1 MGPRDTGSS
10 WAAEQFRLVL
20 EALRWNW
27 GEAYEI
33 GVCAGLWT
41 AVRRDGRGTL
51 QEDGPET
58 LRAAILADYTG
69 LPVPRDLPLGSD
81 SGNGG

>member
-1 MGPRDTGSS
+1 MGPGPDGRGTGDS

-33 GVCAGLWT
+33 GITGGLWY
-41 AVRRDGRGTL
+41 ARRLDGRGTL
-51 QEDGPET
+51 EEGGPEK
-58 LRAAILADYTG
+58 LRAAILKDYTA
-69 LPVPRDLPLGSD
+69 LPVPRDLDGQS
-81 SGNGG
+81 